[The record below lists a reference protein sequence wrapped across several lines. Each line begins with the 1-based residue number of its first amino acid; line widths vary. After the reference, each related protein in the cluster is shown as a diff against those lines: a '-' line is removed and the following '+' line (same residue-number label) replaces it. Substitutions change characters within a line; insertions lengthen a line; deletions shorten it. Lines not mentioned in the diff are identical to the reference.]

1 MESNSKYQWKLRMNK
16 FTKDFQKE
24 FKTVY
29 DKYFSPLSEEDKKK
43 YTAYFY
49 ILLTLAA
56 ITFFGIFALGP
67 TFNTIGTL
75 NKQYKDNMQILNAL
89 DTKLANLKNLD
100 QEYQTIQPNI
110 DQVYSAIPRT
120 TEIPTLTRQLETLA
134 AQNNLSV
141 TGLSFNTVE
150 IYPNSK
156 NDPIFSFLFTI
167 TLAGNNQ
174 EDINKFISDTVNFDR
189 IVGIEHVST
198 GRDQEG
204 KYTLSFTGR
213 AFFAPK

>member
-1 MESNSKYQWKLRMNK
+1 MNNFTFK
-16 FTKDFQKE
+16 FKKDLTTMF
-24 FKTVY
+24 
-29 DKYFSPLSEEDKKK
+29 DKYFAPLSDEDKKK
-43 YTAYFY
+43 YIAYFY

-56 ITFFGIFALGP
+56 VAFFGIFALGP
-67 TFNTIGTL
+67 TFNTIGNL
-75 NKQYKDNMQILNAL
+75 NKQYQDNAQILNAL
-89 DTKLANLKNLD
+89 DKKLSNLKNLD
-100 QEYQTIQPNI
+100 QEYQNLQPNI
-110 DQVYSAIPRT
+110 DQIYSAIPRT
-120 TEIPTLTRQLETLA
+120 TEIPKLTRQLEELA
-134 AQNNLSV
+134 AKNNLSV

-156 NDPIFSFLFTI
+156 SDPIFSFLFTI

-174 EDINKFISDTVNFDR
+174 EDINNFIADAVNFDR